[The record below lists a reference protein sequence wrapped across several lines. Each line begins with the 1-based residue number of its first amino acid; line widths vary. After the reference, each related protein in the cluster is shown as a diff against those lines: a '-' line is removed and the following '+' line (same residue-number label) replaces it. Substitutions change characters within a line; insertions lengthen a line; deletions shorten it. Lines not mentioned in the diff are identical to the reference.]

1 MWVINEGRIIARDD
15 YVINMKKENLTF
27 GETKFLLIRE
37 NEIYKSWL
45 TKKEFSYCFTC
56 IAP

>member
-15 YVINMKKENLTF
+15 YVINMKKEHLTF

-45 TKKEFSYCFTC
+45 SKKKNLL
-56 IAP
+56 IVLHV